1 MQTCSNSLMKDA
13 LMSAAAARVGRVSR
27 GGGGGGQQ
35 KWGGGGWNV
44 TYLGELL
51 MLRQRI
57 PPPSWNH
64 GDEVFSPLANK
75 RHYLKRV

>member
-27 GGGGGGQQ
+27 EEGGGQQ

-57 PPPSWNH
+57 PPSWNH